1 MLPATLPLDAYRPFR
16 RDIEAQRPAMET
28 IALRHGLSPGELAPF
43 SQGTQIVWGTQRS
56 VLKLFVPTWP
66 EDTRIEMLML
76 ERLVGAGLPV
86 PQLEARGE
94 VAGWPYVGM
103 SRLPGQR
110 GPEAWPELDADA
122 RGRPAHGIGPA
133 MGPPPAPPRT
143 RPRR

>member
-28 IALRHGLSPGELAPF
+28 IALRHGLPPGELVPF

-56 VLKLFVPTWP
+56 VIKLFGPTWP
-66 EDTRIEMLML
+66 GDARVEMSML
-76 ERLVGAGLPV
+76 ERLAGAALPV

-94 VAGWPYVGM
+94 VAGWPYVVM

-110 GPEAWPELDADA
+110 VSEEWPGLDPD
-122 RGRPAHGIGPA
+122 RSEERPVGEEGRSRWSP
-133 MGPPPAPPRT
+133 
-143 RPRR
+143 